1 MVLLCMLCRAV
12 LQVHLLDAEDPHA
25 TPVCVQPRQPGLE
38 YFVEHHAGHL
48 LLLTN
53 HSRAAEQQR
62 QKGTHAHQ
70 QQTAQQQQQQPVG
83 VSPPDSSL
91 AAVDYS
97 LYSLPVSAVGASS
110 LQDWQLLLP
119 EGHDCATT
127 DLDVFSGCVVLHQLQ
142 CSVPQLTLLRLN
154 LSPDGALTVTQQQ
167 QVGWLTASHTATV

>member
-25 TPVCVQPRQPGLE
+25 TPVCVQPRQRGLE
-38 YFVEHHAGHL
+38 YFVEHQAGHL

-53 HSRAAEQQR
+53 HSKVAEQLR
-62 QKGTHAHQ
+62 QQDTSAPQHQ
-70 QQTAQQQQQQPVG
+70 TTQQQQQPVG
-83 VSPPDSSL
+83 VSPPDSSR

-97 LYSLPVSAVGASS
+97 LYALPVSSLGASS

-119 EGHDCATT
+119 EGVDCATT

-142 CSVPQLTLLRLN
+142 HSVPQLTLLRLN
-154 LSPDGALTVTQQQ
+154 HSPDGGLTVAQQQ
-167 QVGWLTASHTATV
+167 QVR